1 MKKLVILLLVSGLIS
16 CDPLRKV
23 STDGYHFEKEYV
35 MYQSDTVAKLSNI
48 EYSLDNGKLVK
59 EATFKLLDMKYGDK
73 SKNIIAFIHS
83 SHKDWEVE
91 LDYPVSFSPFIQK

>member
-1 MKKLVILLLVSGLIS
+1 MKKLILLFLMLGIVS

-35 MYQSDTVAKLSNI
+35 MYHSDTVAKLSNI

-59 EATFKLLDMKYGDK
+59 EATFKLVDMSYGDK
-73 SKNIIAFIHS
+73 GKSIIAFIHKK
-83 SHKDWEVE
+83 HKDWEVE
-91 LDYPVSFSPFIQK
+91 LDYPISFSPFIKN